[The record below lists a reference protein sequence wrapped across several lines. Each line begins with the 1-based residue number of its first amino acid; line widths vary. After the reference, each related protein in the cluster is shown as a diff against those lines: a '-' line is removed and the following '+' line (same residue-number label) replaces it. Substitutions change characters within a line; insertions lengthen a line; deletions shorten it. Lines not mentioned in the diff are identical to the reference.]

1 MARSSGFTAH
11 PLGSESSS
19 RYIAEVNKIPTVVPV
34 IMSGGAGTRLWPAS
48 RADRPKQFLP
58 LVDDRTMVRATL
70 DRLEGLRSDPPLV
83 VANKA
88 HAGLVATELDA
99 AGFDQERM
107 ILEPFGRNTAPA
119 AAVAAL
125 ELTRTGDD
133 PLMLLLPADHVI
145 EDVAA
150 FVEATGHAC
159 RLAAGGSLVTF
170 GIIPTQP
177 ETGYGYVRTGDP
189 VDEHASRVAE
199 FVEKPDMETARQY
212 LATGTYLWNSGM
224 FVFRCSD
231 YLNALSEF
239 APDMLAGCRRTM
251 ERAHRSHGIWL
262 DADEFATTPADSI
275 DYAVMEHTTN
285 AVVIPLEAGWNDVG
299 SWAALWAIADRD
311 DVGNVTVGDVVLTG
325 TKNSYVRSAKRLV
338 TVAGLEDVVVVE
350 TADAVLVTTLDK
362 CQDVKTIV
370 DMLKDQARPEAT
382 TTAEED

>member
-1 MARSSGFTAH
+1 
-11 PLGSESSS
+11 
-19 RYIAEVNKIPTVVPV
+19 
-34 IMSGGAGTRLWPAS
+34 MSGGAGTRLWPAS

-70 DRLEGLRSDPPLV
+70 DRLEGLQADPPLV
-83 VANKA
+83 VANQA
-88 HAGLVATELDA
+88 HADLVAAELDA
-99 AGFDQERM
+99 AGFDPERM

-125 ELTRTGDD
+125 ELTSTGDD

-145 EDVAA
+145 DDDAA

-159 RLAAGGSLVTF
+159 QLAAGGNLVTF

-189 VDEHASRVAE
+189 VDEHARRVAE
-199 FVEKPDMETARQY
+199 FVEKPDLETAQGY
-212 LATGTYLWNSGM
+212 LSAGNYLWNSGM

-231 YLNALSEF
+231 YLNALARF
-239 APDMLAGCRRTM
+239 APDMLDGCRRTM
-251 ERAHRSHGIWL
+251 DRARRDHGIWL

-275 DYAVMEHTTN
+275 DYAVMEHTTD
-285 AVVIPLEAGWNDVG
+285 AVVIPLQAGWNDVG
-299 SWAALWAIADRD
+299 SWAALWEIADRD

-325 TKNSYVRSAKRLV
+325 TKNSYVRSGKRLV
-338 TVAGLEDVVVVE
+338 TVAGLDSVVVVE
-350 TADAVLVTTLDK
+350 TADAVLVTTLDN

-370 DMLKDQARPEAT
+370 DMLKEQARPEAT
-382 TTAEED
+382 ATAEDD